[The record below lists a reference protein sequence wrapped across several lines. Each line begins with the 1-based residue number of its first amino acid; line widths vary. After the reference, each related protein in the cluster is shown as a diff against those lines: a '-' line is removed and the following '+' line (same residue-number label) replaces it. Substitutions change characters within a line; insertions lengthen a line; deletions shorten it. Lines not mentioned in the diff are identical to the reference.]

1 MDNYNDN
8 EEENILYFFIKYF
21 IEYEGEYKE
30 MPITLLINKNLRLL
44 AETEET
50 IKCHYLSDSS
60 NVYIFNCS
68 LNYTGQSI
76 QSIKVKPPEN
86 STDYA
91 IYTCNNVKD
100 QKGNLIPT
108 EAFPV
113 TDYYIADLDK
123 NVILNG
129 NIKDV
134 NIPNNT
140 QSILYVKEDNSNNE
154 NPQEIPLTFIKKESN
169 DKNYDMKLDLK
180 KSLDADLNEKSGIV
194 NINNEK
200 KTYILSFRTN
210 SSNLDYEYMPST
222 NKPYKKESSSG
233 LSGGSIV
240 AVANDCY
247 PPPHGRDPSPPVG

>member
-1 MDNYNDN
+1 
-8 EEENILYFFIKYF
+8 
-21 IEYEGEYKE
+21 
-30 MPITLLINKNLRLL
+30 
-44 AETEET
+44 
-50 IKCHYLSDSS
+50 
-60 NVYIFNCS
+60 
-68 LNYTGQSI
+68 
-76 QSIKVKPPEN
+76 
-86 STDYA
+86 
-91 IYTCNNVKD
+91 
-100 QKGNLIPT
+100 
-108 EAFPV
+108 V
-113 TDYYIADLDK
+113 TDCYIAALDK
-123 NVILNG
+123 NVILNV

-140 QSILYVKEDNSNNE
+140 QSILYVKEDNSINE

-169 DKNYDMKLDLK
+169 AKNYDMKLDLK

-240 AVANDCY
+240 AIILPCIAALLAVLGLAFFLSKSSGGAAAASTIPMENMSNTI
-247 PPPHGRDPSPPVG
+247 GVNSSTNVVSK